1 MGRRDGRGV
10 GERDNS
16 GRRNIARGDHGGLIV
31 LPTEDEREGHGV
43 AMKKGRRSCG
53 RSISRGRCM
62 QLRHGPIWFSWRK
75 KLELFWQRSLRSF
88 YARML
93 VCPISKERVFVA
105 AGSYSGWA
113 KKGWSC
119 E

>member
-1 MGRRDGRGV
+1 
-10 GERDNS
+10 
-16 GRRNIARGDHGGLIV
+16 
-31 LPTEDEREGHGV
+31 
-43 AMKKGRRSCG
+43 
-53 RSISRGRCM
+53 M